1 MMKQFWN
8 ERYAEKEFAYGKEP
22 NQFLKDNLHKLPKG
36 KILFVAEGEGRNA
49 VFAAQNGYEVVAFD
63 YSESAKN
70 KALTLAKEQNIR
82 LDYLVSDVMDV
93 PFEPESFDAIVFIFA
108 HFPAVFRKQAHQKLV
123 SFLKPDGKVLF
134 EAFEKNQLQFTSGGP
149 KELAMLFSEEEVK
162 EEFPSIDFDFLKI
175 EIIDLAEG
183 PYHQGK
189 GAVIRFI
196 GTKHEKNE

>member
-8 ERYAEKEFAYGKEP
+8 ERYAEKGFAYGKEP
-22 NQFLKDNLHKLPKG
+22 NQFLKENLHKLPKG

-63 YSESAKN
+63 YSESAKK
-70 KALTLAKEQNIR
+70 KALTLAKEQNVQ
-82 LDYLVSDVMDV
+82 LNYLVSDVMDLS
-93 PFEPESFDAIVFIFA
+93 FEPESFDAMVFIFT
-108 HFPAVFRKQAHQKLV
+108 HFPAVIRKQAHQKLV

-134 EAFEKNQLQFTSGGP
+134 EVFEKNQQQFTSGGP
-149 KELAMLFSEEEVK
+149 KESAMLFSEEEVK
-162 EEFPSIDFDFLKI
+162 EEFPSIGFDFLKTA
-175 EIIDLAEG
+175 IIDLAEG

-189 GAVIRFI
+189 GVVIRFI

>member
-1 MMKQFWN
+1 MMKQFWD

-22 NQFLKDNLHKLPKG
+22 NQFLKENLHKLPKG

-70 KALTLAKEQNIR
+70 KALTLAKEQNVR
-82 LDYLVSDVMDV
+82 LDYLVSDVMVV
-93 PFEPESFDAIVFIFA
+93 PFETESFDAMVFIFA

-162 EEFPSIDFDFLKI
+162 EEFPSIGFDFLKTVT
-175 EIIDLAEG
+175 IDLAEG

-189 GAVIRFI
+189 GVVIRFI

>member
-1 MMKQFWN
+1 MKQFWN

-22 NQFLKDNLHKLPKG
+22 NQFLKENLHKLPEG

-70 KALTLAKEQNIR
+70 KALTLARERNIR
-82 LDYLVSDVMDV
+82 LDYLVSDVMEV
-93 PFEPESFDAIVFIFA
+93 PLEPESFDAIVFIFA
-108 HFPAVFRKQAHQKLV
+108 HFPAVFRKQAYQKLV

-149 KELAMLFSEEEVK
+149 KELAMLFSEDEVR
-162 EEFPSIDFDFLKI
+162 EEFPSINFDFLKTA
-175 EIIDLAEG
+175 IIDLAEG

>member
-22 NQFLKDNLHKLPKG
+22 NQFLKENLHKLPEG

-70 KALTLAKEQNIR
+70 KALTLARERNIR
-82 LDYLVSDVMDV
+82 LDYLVSDVMEV
-93 PFEPESFDAIVFIFA
+93 PLEPESFDAIVFIFA
-108 HFPAVFRKQAHQKLV
+108 HFPAVFRKQAYQKLV

-149 KELAMLFSEEEVK
+149 KELAMLFSEDEVR
-162 EEFPSIDFDFLKI
+162 EEFPSINFDFLKTA
-175 EIIDLAEG
+175 IIDLAEG

>member
-22 NQFLKDNLHKLPKG
+22 NQFLKENLHKLPKG

-63 YSESAKN
+63 YSESAKS
-70 KALTLAKEQNIR
+70 KALTLAKEQNVQ
-82 LDYLVSDVMDV
+82 LNYLVSDVMDLS
-93 PFEPESFDAIVFIFA
+93 FEPESFDAMVFIFT
-108 HFPAVFRKQAHQKLV
+108 HFPAVIRKQAHQKLV

-134 EAFEKNQLQFTSGGP
+134 EVFEKNQQQFTSGGP
-149 KELAMLFSEEEVK
+149 KESAMLFSEEEVK
-162 EEFPSIDFDFLKI
+162 EEFPSIGFDFLKTVT
-175 EIIDLAEG
+175 IDLAEG
-183 PYHQGK
+183 QYHQGK
-189 GAVIRFI
+189 GVVIRFI